1 MLAVKRFKKLNL
13 SKHEVFSKTS
23 KLFGDIILVLK
34 LPNKNKTFA
43 IKFKK

>member
-13 SKHEVFSKTS
+13 SKLEVFIKTS
-23 KLFGDIILVLK
+23 KLFGEIILVLI